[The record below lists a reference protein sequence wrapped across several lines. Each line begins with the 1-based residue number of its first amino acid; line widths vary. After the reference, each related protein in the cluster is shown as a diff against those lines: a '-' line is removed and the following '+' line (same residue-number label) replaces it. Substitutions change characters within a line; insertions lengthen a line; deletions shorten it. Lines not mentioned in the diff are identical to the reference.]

1 MYDNNIIMTENENND
16 NKDRIYFVAKPS
28 TSGRKILINIPAE
41 KHSEINKDLYYKVY
55 LIPVHFNEL

>member
-1 MYDNNIIMTENENND
+1 MTENENND